1 MPEMKRRTMWL
12 TASFVC
18 SILGCLGAVG
28 WLASTARPPVETT
41 GVSSGLALLY
51 VGLPSFTLCS
61 LGIIFG
67 VVAVG
72 WVLRDEFRGAGLA
85 RTGIIIGWLPFAV
98 YFVGSLFGLWRMP
111 W

>member
-1 MPEMKRRTMWL
+1 MPIAKPSTSWAAVSL
-12 TASFVC
+12 GC
-18 SILGCLGAVG
+18 SSLGCLGALA
-28 WLASTARPPVETT
+28 WLVSIGGPPVETT
-41 GVSSGLALLY
+41 GVSAGLALLY

-72 WVLRDEFRGAGLA
+72 RIGSGEYRGGGIA
-85 RTGIIIGWLPFAV
+85 RTGIILGWLPFAA
-98 YFVGSLFGLWRMP
+98 FFAGSIFGLWRVP